1 MIAAYWEQPL
11 FQADI
16 ANWLGVTGIGA
27 PASRIQRLGMRGFDV
42 IYRTGSL
49 AELETWLEQGV
60 PCILFVRTSELPYWE
75 VDTMHAVVLVGLI
88 GEQVYLL
95 DPAVDQTPVIISSA
109 DLLLAWSYF
118 DYTYAVVTVE
128 AA

>member
-1 MIAAYWEQPL
+1 
-11 FQADI
+11 
-16 ANWLGVTGIGA
+16 
-27 PASRIQRLGMRGFDV
+27 
-42 IYRTGSL
+42 
-49 AELETWLEQGV
+49 
-60 PCILFVRTSELPYWE
+60 
-75 VDTMHAVVLVGLI
+75 MHAVVLVGLI